1 MRKVI
6 LSEMI
11 SLDGFFAGPNGEID
25 WHIVDEEFNQ
35 YAIDLLNTVDTIL
48 FGRVTYQLFESYW
61 PAAATNPSTSKSD
74 LEIAHKI
81 NNITKVVFSKTL
93 KKTEWKNTKLIKE
106 IIAEMILKMKRQP
119 GKNIVIYGSGSIAST
134 FMNLGL
140 IDDYLLFVNP
150 VVLGSGKPLFKNI
163 KDRHN
168 LLLANTKTFKSG
180 VVLLDYQPV
189 IAE

>member
-1 MRKVI
+1 
-6 LSEMI
+6 
-11 SLDGFFAGPNGEID
+11 
-25 WHIVDEEFNQ
+25 
-35 YAIDLLNTVDTIL
+35 L
-48 FGRVTYQLFESYW
+48 F
-61 PAAATNPSTSKSD
+61 
-74 LEIAHKI
+74 
-81 NNITKVVFSKTL
+81 FSKTL

-106 IIAEMILKMKRQP
+106 ITAEMILKMKRQP

-150 VVLGSGKPLFKNI
+150 VVSGSGKPLFKNI
-163 KDRHN
+163 KNRHN

-180 VVLLDYQPV
+180 VFLLDYQPV